1 MKNKILIFFLQL
13 IIISS
18 FYGVTVEVYSLQAMP
33 YCGIINGETTGIA
46 VEILNEA
53 TKYGAP
59 NFIFNFDIPW
69 ARAQKKIQDS
79 KGELVAIIPFSRIG
93 QRERKYKWISELLTT
108 QSRFFTYGISDPL
121 ESVEDVYD
129 YTVGVVRGHAI
140 IPRLKDLGITKL
152 DEGSTNAEANA
163 RKLLNKRFSVIAD
176 SDLIVFY
183 SWKIIGQKSIDLQVG
198 PAIGDITGVYI
209 AGGLNFPEDVAKS
222 IDNAVQKMKE
232 DGKLQE
238 IYNRWR

>member
-1 MKNKILIFFLQL
+1 MKNKILIFFIQL
-13 IIISS
+13 IIISN
-18 FYGVTVEVYSLQAMP
+18 FYAVTVEVFSLQAMP

-59 NFIFNFDIPW
+59 EFIFNFDMPW
-69 ARAQKKIQDS
+69 ARAQKKIQEANE
-79 KGELVAIIPFSRIG
+79 ELVAIIPFSRIE
-93 QRERKYKWISELLTT
+93 QREKQYKWIAELLTT
-108 QSRFFTYGISDPL
+108 QSRFFSYGRPDPIKSI
-121 ESVEDVYD
+121 EEIYNS
-129 YTVGVVRGHAI
+129 TVGVVRGHAI
-140 IPRLKDLGITKL
+140 IPRLKDLGITLL

-163 RKLLNKRFSVIAD
+163 RKLLNRRFDIIAD
-176 SDLIVFY
+176 SDLIAFY
-183 SWKIIGQKSIDLQVG
+183 SWKIIGQKSIDLQTG

-209 AGGLNFPEDVAKS
+209 AGGLNFPEDVAES
-222 IDNAVQKMKE
+222 IDNAIQKMKE